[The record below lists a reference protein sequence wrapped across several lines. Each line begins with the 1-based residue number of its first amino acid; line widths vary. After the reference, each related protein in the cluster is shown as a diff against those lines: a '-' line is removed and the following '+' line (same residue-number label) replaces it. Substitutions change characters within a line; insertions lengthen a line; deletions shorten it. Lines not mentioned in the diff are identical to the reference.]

1 MRQISSAYTSSRKK
15 SPTINFRGSFRKIED
30 ADSFTSRD
38 PITPRTKPI
47 GTDRL
52 LRKDFLASKLV
63 YLMCPRD
70 NQLRNSTNHGKCRT
84 GCCPWWGISPQ
95 RPCSEGIQV
104 NWRYYLLAWAF
115 FGNFSWFEMWCRTC
129 RICRILINIDE
140 LTERWKYWG
149 KPSHGIPSEAISPCQ
164 IDLHLEKWTGKS
176 LTKFPNQTEYTPF
189 LHRIIVNPFWL
200 QSIEEE
206 EERKEGWLVWM
217 EFIKC
222 LGEELP
228 L

>member
-1 MRQISSAYTSSRKK
+1 M
-15 SPTINFRGSFRKIED
+15 
-30 ADSFTSRD
+30 
-38 PITPRTKPI
+38 TPRTKPI

-70 NQLRNSTNHGKCRT
+70 NQLRSSTNHGKCRT
-84 GCCPWWGISPQ
+84 GCCLWWGISPQ

-104 NWRYYLLAWAF
+104 NWRCYLLAWAF
-115 FGNFSWFEMWCRTC
+115 FDNFSWFEVWFRIC
-129 RICRILINIDE
+129 RICRILVNIDE
-140 LTERWKYWG
+140 LTDQWRYRSKS
-149 KPSHGIPSEAISPCQ
+149 SHCIILYIVSPCQ
-164 IDLHLEKWTGKS
+164 IDLHSEKRKGKS
-176 LTKFPNQTEYTPF
+176 LTKFPNQTEYTSF
-189 LHRIIVNPFWL
+189 CHKLIANPFWL
-200 QSIEEE
+200 QSMEE
-206 EERKEGWLVWM
+206 EERKEGRLVWM